1 MRRIGAVLLA
11 LLLLQSTGHAAC
23 ESGDCKNGTGRLTG
37 SDGRVY
43 EGQFRNGYLWGT
55 GTLTSPDGTVYKG
68 QFVNGRFHGEGV
80 LIGKNGRRYTGGFRD
95 GVISRP
101 RVCRRLPQ

>member
-11 LLLLQSTGHAAC
+11 LLLLHSTGHAAC
-23 ESGDCKNGTGRLTG
+23 ESGDCKNGTGRLTS

-68 QFVNGRFHGEGV
+68 QFVNGRFHGRVHLSARTAGATPAGSV
-80 LIGKNGRRYTGGFRD
+80 TG
-95 GVISRP
+95 
-101 RVCRRLPQ
+101 